1 MQTAL
6 LNISGE
12 PIQVSYL
19 ISPPGW
25 EENYDDPPRTDKIDI
40 HYVSYYNVDIFP
52 ILSNSQ
58 LSVLKQKI
66 RCLHS

>member
-1 MQTAL
+1 MQTASL
-6 LNISGE
+6 TISGE

-19 ISPPGW
+19 ISPTGW
-25 EENYDDPPRTDKIDI
+25 EEKYDDPPRIDKIDI

-52 ILSNSQ
+52 ILTNAQ

-66 RCLHS
+66 RFLHT